1 MNLTLLPKLTQYN
14 RLANQTICGYV
25 LKAGETMADIEQPGS
40 FPTVR
45 KTLLHIWDAQFIW
58 HSRLHGTSLSDFP
71 SKSFKGNLADACDG
85 LLNSSQQIINYAEGL
100 NGNFDAV
107 INYQTLDGKKFENTI
122 SDIIL
127 HCLNHSTYHRGQLIN
142 LLRGAGF
149 TEVGSTDYMRFC
161 RNPL

>member
-1 MNLTLLPKLTQYN
+1 MFLKLTRYN
-14 RLANQTICGYV
+14 LWANQTICGFII
-25 LKAGETMADIEQPGS
+25 KAGEAIADVEQPGS

-58 HSRLHGTSLSDFP
+58 LSRLNGTSLSEFP
-71 SKSFKGNLADACDG
+71 SKNFNGNLSAACDG
-85 LLNSSQQIINYAEGL
+85 LLNSSQQFIDYVNGL
-100 NGNFDAV
+100 NRNPDS
-107 INYQTLDGKKFENTI
+107 IISYQTLDGKKFENAT

-127 HCLNHSTYHRGQLIN
+127 HCMNHSTYHRGQIIN

-161 RNPL
+161 RSIM